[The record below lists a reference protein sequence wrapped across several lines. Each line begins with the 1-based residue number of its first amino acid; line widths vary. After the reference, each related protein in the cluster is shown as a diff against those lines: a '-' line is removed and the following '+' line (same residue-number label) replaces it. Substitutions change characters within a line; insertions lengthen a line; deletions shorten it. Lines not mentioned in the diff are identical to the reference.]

1 MRTRCVGVGR
11 SSVVLGAVVVTSMG
25 CKPLDDLFADH
36 SGDEARNRAI
46 AKAIASANDRPS
58 AEITLP
64 SSITSG
70 IPSHLPVTV
79 LTPAPSASSSE
90 WPYPLRT
97 KAPTFEEWMHAE
109 PALKPLRVAGLS
121 TLGCDAVAV
130 REWVRVTCAKSGGE
144 LGAMIREGGGSDAF
158 TQLGDKEVS
167 LTARVHEGVHLEA
180 TFLWKGASHAFVV
193 AWPKGAPPPDP
204 IARMSPSPSGG
215 PVGEL
220 TCHCALTA
228 KGDATCTPEKSG
240 ADFDCERTYATD
252 CEKLLSCNAG
262 RATALPRCEAGT
274 ALDAKN
280 RCKPV

>member
-1 MRTRCVGVGR
+1 VIVGALLAA
-11 SSVVLGAVVVTSMG
+11 SIG
-25 CKPLDDLFADH
+25 CKPIDDLFGDH

-46 AKAIASANDRPS
+46 AKAIASSNDRPT
-58 AEITLP
+58 EPMPLP

-79 LTPAPSASSSE
+79 LTPAPSASSSA
-90 WPYPLRT
+90 WPYPMRS
-97 KAPTFEEWMHAE
+97 KPPTFEEWMHAE
-109 PALKPLRVAGLS
+109 AAIKPIRVAGLS
-121 TLGCDAVAV
+121 TLGCDAIAV

-144 LGAMIREGGGSDAF
+144 LGAMIREGSGADAF

-167 LTARVHEGVHLEA
+167 LTARVHEGMRVEA
-180 TFLWKGASHAFVV
+180 TFLWKGASHALDIF
-193 AWPKGAPPPDP
+193 WPKGSPPPDP
-204 IARMSPSPSGG
+204 IGRMSPSPMGG
-215 PVGEL
+215 PTGEL

-252 CEKLLSCNAG
+252 CEKLLACNAG

-274 ALDAKN
+274 ALDGKN
-280 RCKPV
+280 RCAPI